1 MASSPDKKLPKC
13 HILITKR
20 AEDHGHRYCFSFGN
34 YLDRLAVTPDSPPK
48 NDATKRRLGC
58 GILSTEF
65 VSAIQQFVEIKP
77 CGVRTLSILTQSSS
91 NGLLRWTSRLLAIGS
106 ALPLVAGDASLAVM
120 TLFDLYIL
128 TVFRFCAINQSNEDV
143 LIGYGRGAPASS
155 ASSTFHSITIEA
167 DAVAPRPRECGDFI
181 RTQEFIRSSRER
193 LKSIVNLDK
202 FQPSS
207 SDMCPTSHRSK
218 NPLVNFARRL
228 ESQAAAACSC
238 FFVAMLVHVASTIYC
253 DRQDQPSQKQP
264 LWADIKGIAT
274 SIEKEED
281 ISCLLKNESS
291 LETYALSLV
300 TIVPKLVTQATRY
313 ATINSISGKEVI
325 FQIICCG
332 RAWEDNDMQEQ
343 SNSYVDDLCERS
355 AALWGCMSSSTR
367 LPLSALH
374 FTWNELVRSAF
385 MLLLEGFSKVVNCST
400 EGRSLMSMDL
410 ATLSHGLIPK
420 TVKAEAEDDYP
431 NISLPPQAYR
441 EEMLRYVD
449 NFIKVFYYPKEV
461 RVVVVF
467 SLLILFVVTQ
477 DLTRDTYPFSLSGN
491 NELGERQLW
500 RIPHGSLHVVGYCKS
515 RRI

>member
-1 MASSPDKKLPKC
+1 M
-13 HILITKR
+13 
-20 AEDHGHRYCFSFGN
+20 
-34 YLDRLAVTPDSPPK
+34 
-48 NDATKRRLGC
+48 
-58 GILSTEF
+58 
-65 VSAIQQFVEIKP
+65 
-77 CGVRTLSILTQSSS
+77 RTLSILTQSSS